1 MDETVSR
8 QSEALHSYLVG
19 QLDYGKE
26 DFNGALRNFARA
38 GELVVEPVP
47 LLNAKLAELHVRA
60 GQLDEALAES
70 SRARESDPESES
82 IALLH
87 AGILEALE
95 RSTEAEAVY
104 QDVLKQHPDANDAY
118 VLLASLYA
126 KRGADDLAL
135 TTLKTLVSRAPRE
148 PIGHY
153 YLGRYFETAGKTNDA
168 EHSFE
173 RAVSLSPENVP
184 LRIDLVRLALKN
196 NKFARARELCSEIL
210 ERDPNNVVARR
221 VLGQLLI
228 GENKLDEALKH
239 LQVLETVEDD
249 SSETRFKIA
258 VIQIEKQNFPEAVRE
273 LNLLLA
279 KSPRHSAARYY
290 LASIYAGSGRRKE
303 AVEELAKLER
313 GDEMF
318 VKGRMFAAFILRQEG
333 DLEGAE
339 RSVREAH
346 EVEPDNKSVVSYLV
360 LVLRER
366 ARYEAA
372 LEVLTAATKRDP
384 NDEKSLFN
392 YGVVLADLGR
402 KDEAIGVMERVVKL
416 SPNYGDALNYI
427 AYHLAEHGRDL
438 ARAEDLAK
446 RALQTSPNDGYYL
459 DTLGWV
465 YFQQQRFADAEETLA
480 RAVAVSG
487 RDVVIVE
494 HYGDALRSN
503 AKEARALE
511 AYRTALELELESNKR
526 TETEAAR
533 RIQGKIDALLAAYPT
548 LNGRGPLGR

>member
-1 MDETVSR
+1 MDEAVARRS
-8 QSEALHSYLVG
+8 AAMHSYLVG

-26 DFNGALRNFARA
+26 DFKGALQNFSRA
-38 GELVVEPVP
+38 GELVAEPVP
-47 LLNAKLAELHVRA
+47 ILNAKLAELHVRA
-60 GQLDEALAES
+60 GQLEEALVES
-70 SRARESDPESES
+70 LRARKADPESES

-95 RSTEAEAVY
+95 RPAEAEVVY
-104 QDVLKQHPDANDAY
+104 QEILKLHPDANEAY
-118 VLLASLYA
+118 ILLASLYA
-126 KRGADDLAL
+126 KRGADSLAL
-135 TTLKTLVSRAPRE
+135 ATLKTLVSRAPRE

-153 YLGRYFETAGKTNDA
+153 YLGRYFEAAGKTSDA
-168 EHSFE
+168 EQSFE
-173 RAVSLSPENVP
+173 RAVSLSPENVS

-196 NKFARARELCSEIL
+196 KKFDRARELCTQIL
-210 ERDPNNVVARR
+210 EREPNNVVARR

-258 VIQIEKQNFPEAVRE
+258 VIQMEKKNFPEAIRA

-318 VKGRMFAAFILRQEG
+318 IKGRMFAAFIQRQEG

-339 RSVREAH
+339 QSAREAYD
-346 EVEPDNKSVVSYLV
+346 VDPTNKSVASYLV

-366 ARYEAA
+366 KRYAAA
-372 LEVLTAATKRDP
+372 LDVLTAATERDP
-384 NDEKSLFN
+384 TDDKALFN
-392 YGVVLADLGR
+392 YGVVLADLER
-402 KDEAIGVMERVVKL
+402 KEEAIRVMERVLAL
-416 SPNYGDALNYI
+416 SPTYGDALNYV
-427 AYHLAEHGRDL
+427 AYHLAEQGRDL
-438 ARAEDLAK
+438 ARAEELAK
-446 RALQTSPNDGYYL
+446 RALGTSPNDGYYL

-465 YFQQQRFADAEETLA
+465 YFKQGRFADAEETLA

-503 AKEARALE
+503 AKEAQALE
-511 AYRTALELELESNKR
+511 TYRSALELELESNKR
-526 TETEAAR
+526 LETEVAR
-533 RIQGKIDALLAAYPT
+533 RIRGKIADIIAANPR
-548 LNGRGPLGR
+548 LNDRGLLGR